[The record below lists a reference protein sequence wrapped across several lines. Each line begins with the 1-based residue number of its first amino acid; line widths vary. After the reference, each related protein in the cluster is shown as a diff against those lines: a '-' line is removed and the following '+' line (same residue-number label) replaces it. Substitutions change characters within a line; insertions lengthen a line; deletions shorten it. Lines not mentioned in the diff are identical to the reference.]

1 MKRIAAVIND
11 ETQVDA
17 QVLLAHAA
25 EAAGALGLKVA
36 GVIAE
41 EHGLPDRSCAA
52 GILRDVASGQGHVI
66 YLPETPADTSCHLD
80 PAGVEAACAEVLD
93 LLPQADLVIL
103 SKFGKLEAAGSGL
116 FRAFAAAIATD
127 KPVLTSVSAR
137 HRASFGEHAPEAAYL
152 NGGDDAVADWLR
164 SLHAHVAAKA

>member
-1 MKRIAAVIND
+1 MKRIAAITND

-17 QVLLAHAA
+17 QVLLADAA
-25 EAAGALGLKVA
+25 KAAGALGMKVA

-52 GILRDVASGQGHVI
+52 GILRGVTSGQGHVI
-66 YLPETPADTSCHLD
+66 YLPETPAGTSCHLD

-116 FRAFAAAIATD
+116 FRAFAAAVAAG

-137 HRASFGEHAPEAAYL
+137 HRDSFGEHAPEAAYL
-152 NGGDDAVADWLR
+152 KGGSDAVTDWLQ
-164 SLHAHVAAKA
+164 SLRAGAPAKA